1 MNKTSITTIT
11 VIVIILFLIVEPSTT
26 GSYSIDVL
34 TKYNP
39 VLATTGDDGNI
50 DETSISSAWSNG
62 VSSPTPK
69 MESAYTTA
77 GDKIYVIAGYGET
90 GKRNKNSVEVYDT
103 KNRYMDDDCTC
114 TSQSESRR
122 CGSSRW

>member
-11 VIVIILFLIVEPSTT
+11 VTVMILFLIVEPSTT

-39 VLATTGDDGNI
+39 VLATTGNHRNI
-50 DETSISSAWSNG
+50 DESSNSTSISTSSAWSNG
-62 VSSPTPK
+62 ASSPTPK

-77 GDKIYVIAGYGET
+77 GDRIYIIAVLDQ
-90 GKRNKNSVEVYDT
+90 RIF
-103 KNRYMDDDCTC
+103 
-114 TSQSESRR
+114 QSTR
-122 CGSSRW
+122 G